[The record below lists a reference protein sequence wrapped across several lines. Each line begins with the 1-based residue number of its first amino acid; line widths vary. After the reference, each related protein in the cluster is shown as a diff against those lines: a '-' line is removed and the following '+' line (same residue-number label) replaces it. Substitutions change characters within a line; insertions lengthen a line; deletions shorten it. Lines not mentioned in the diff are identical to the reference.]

1 MYKEL
6 GEEHTLR
13 GASCGGKAL
22 LAVSLLIGFA
32 LGVFVSP
39 VLFTRSEAEEPAI
52 NMMASP
58 MGMTCLRVPAISV
71 NAMQNTLRKNGV
83 PPSPMEKFALTSS
96 AATRNPSMRAQAK
109 EEFAKLDHVTQ

>member
-6 GEEHTLR
+6 GEENTHR
-13 GASCGGKAL
+13 GAWCGGKFL
-22 LAVSLLIGFA
+22 LACSLLIGFA

-39 VLFTRSEAEEPAI
+39 VLFTRSEAQEPAI

-58 MGMTCLRVPAISV
+58 MSMTCLRVPAISV

-83 PPSPMEKFALTSS
+83 PPSPMEKFALTSF
-96 AATRNPSMRAQAK
+96 AATRNPSMKAQAK
-109 EEFAKLDHVTQ
+109 DEFEKLDYL